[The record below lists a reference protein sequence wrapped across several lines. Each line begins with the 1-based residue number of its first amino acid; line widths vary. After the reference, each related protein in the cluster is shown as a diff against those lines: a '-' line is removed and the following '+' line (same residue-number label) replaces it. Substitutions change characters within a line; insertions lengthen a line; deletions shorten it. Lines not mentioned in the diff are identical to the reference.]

1 MDVGS
6 VFGNIGRV
14 AAGVGRFLWEVM
26 TTPTTGT
33 EDDAR
38 DEIGRLAQ
46 RIEDEVLEEL
56 RDRAWGL
63 VLQAL
68 YEVPREIEQL
78 VQEHQG
84 PDREEAE
91 EPPAPRRA

>member
-6 VFGNIGRV
+6 VLGNMGRV

-26 TTPTTGT
+26 TAPTTGT

-46 RIEDEVLEEL
+46 KIEDEVPEEL
-56 RDRAWGL
+56 QDRAWGL
-63 VLQAL
+63 VLTAL
-68 YEVPREIEQL
+68 YDVPREIEQL

-84 PDREEAE
+84 PDDE
-91 EPPAPRRA
+91 EPPAP